1 MLENS
6 YNNLMTSSECWM
18 LYSSFLPPA
27 EQQRDKEWFDDLHHN
42 ISSFKQRVHSW
53 IKDAEAERQVQL
65 SSKRSASTKDSS
77 QIRSSGRLSSKASS
91 RSFREKRA
99 REERIKMAE
108 LMAEAECMEKK
119 KSMEFE
125 NLRNQLAA
133 EVAKSKAQVKTLEA
147 PSEVPDDA
155 QATLKSETS
164 NVDQQQKREE
174 MKWKSQKELPL
185 SEKGKCDTNFGK
197 HGKVYQALAYE
208 KQGDV
213 TIACLVTKFRG
224 YRCVKSCM
232 PPTK

>member
-1 MLENS
+1 M
-6 YNNLMTSSECWM
+6 
-18 LYSSFLPPA
+18 
-27 EQQRDKEWFDDLHHN
+27 
-42 ISSFKQRVHSW
+42 VHSW
-53 IKDAEAERQVQL
+53 IKDAEAERQVQF
-65 SSKRSASTKDSS
+65 SSKQSASTKDSS
-77 QIRSSGRLSSKASS
+77 QIRSSGRLSGKASS

-99 REERIKMAE
+99 HEERIKMAE
-108 LMAEAECMEKK
+108 LMAETECMEKK
-119 KSMEFE
+119 KSLEFE
-125 NLRNQLAA
+125 NLRIQLAT

-197 HGKVYQALAYE
+197 HGKVHQALAYE